1 MGTTELEGLIDE
13 ATRREVEGVLA
24 AKLRAHGLSDSFVER
39 YGEDAIQKAWIEYLT
54 AVEKGVRVERPVGFL
69 IRAAFFRALDQLRV
83 EARQANDVEVDALL
97 EAESDFQPDTEERAL
112 EILSARELHEAI
124 RALGAEERQ
133 ILVLHYFDQVSD
145 RRGAELTYCSE
156 RTFRRRLQKA
166 LGKLAKQLG
175 EAVPE
180 PGSELALELGVAA
193 WVSLRGARVAL
204 PSGGFDRAVAIL
216 YEGPRDAA
224 RWLGDRTRE
233 LASAL
238 FAGGGG
244 ERIGVL
250 ASGPAGK
257 VLGGC
262 AGAAA
267 ICVLGGLIP
276 VTGGGGGNGS
286 DGHRQSVAQYPTS
299 PRDPSVR
306 SRPQR
311 SRPRPKSVPAHKS
324 AVEVSAPDATAQA
337 QAPSRAPTE
346 PRSSKSAAGP
356 RVVARDSE
364 RLVRPDKKRHPQV
377 TAETERHQVKA
388 QTSGI
393 ERVTEESSAPASVE
407 APPVTE
413 AQPEASADPAPVE
426 SSADSSP
433 SPPSQ
438 APKEATSSSGSGRP
452 SGGEGQAE
460 QQFGAFK

>member
-13 ATRREVEGVLA
+13 ATRREVEHVLA
-24 AKLRAHGLSDSFVER
+24 AKLKAHGLSDSFIER
-39 YGEDAIQKAWIEYLT
+39 YGEDAIQKAWVEYLT
-54 AVEKGVRVERPVGFL
+54 AVEKGVRVERPVGFI

-83 EARQANDVEVDALL
+83 EAREASDVEVDALL
-97 EAESDFQPDTEERAL
+97 ESESDFQPDTEERAL

-156 RTFRRRLQKA
+156 RTFRRRLKRA
-166 LGKLAKQLG
+166 LGKLAGQLG

-204 PSGGFDRAVAIL
+204 PGSAFDQALAIL

-224 RWLGDRTRE
+224 RWLLGRVRE
-233 LASAL
+233 PATSL

-244 ERIGVL
+244 ERFGAL

-267 ICVLGGLIP
+267 ICVLGGVIP
-276 VTGGGGGNGS
+276 VTGGGES
-286 DGHRQSVAQYPTS
+286 EDHHQSAAPHPTS
-299 PRDPSVR
+299 PRDPSAR
-306 SRPQR
+306 TLAQRPPSRP
-311 SRPRPKSVPAHKS
+311 KVVPAAKP
-324 AVEVSAPDATAQA
+324 AGEVSAPE
-337 QAPSRAPTE
+337 APTGR
-346 PRSSKSAAGP
+346 PPSAPAPKSSDAANPAAGTPTVARSSG
-356 RVVARDSE
+356 
-364 RLVRPDKKRHPQV
+364 RLVEPDRKRHRHV
-377 TAETERHQVKA
+377 TAKAERHQVKA

-393 ERVTEESSAPASVE
+393 ERVAEESSPEVTTESPPAAE
-407 APPVTE
+407 AE
-413 AQPEASADPAPVE
+413 PEATVEPTTVE
-426 SSADSSP
+426 SSPDSNQ

-438 APKEATSSSGSGRP
+438 APKQATT
-452 SGGEGQAE
+452 SGGGKAAAGAEAEAE